1 MKILHAALLL
11 GALMFCST
19 SLKAEDVSVQLT
31 NMLNSF
37 LAGASVNDAA
47 AHDRFWADDLIYT
60 SSGGERITKSDIME
74 GVRASPA
81 ADDEPET
88 VWSAENIIIHR
99 YDDTAVVAFQLV
111 GKQGETDD
119 NAKESNYL
127 NTGTFLKRDGV
138 WKVVAWQATKMPAP
152 VADQG

>member
-1 MKILHAALLL
+1 MKFFHAALML

-19 SLKAEDVSVQLT
+19 SLKAEDVSLQLT
-31 NMLNSF
+31 NMLNAF

-88 VWSAENIIIHR
+88 VWSAENIIIHP
-99 YDDTAVVAFQLV
+99 YSDMAVVAFQLV
-111 GKQGETDD
+111 GKQGETDG
-119 NAKESNYL
+119 NVEVSNYL

-152 VADQG
+152 VTDQD